1 MELNKIYFYPISI
14 IIALF
19 LYSLLFSFGI
29 IIPDY
34 SFGDPRLCVEIV
46 EYEIGKNG
54 TLIKYPFSCD
64 QNYYY
69 SGFENFSEVFK
80 ETYNYQSRPIF
91 ILGGFIFYNLVN
103 VVVNLFNLNF
113 EYTTQLSTFLYQLLI
128 INAICYLLYKSFST
142 KFKFSNFDYLSLL
155 VFIML
160 NPIYKWGM
168 FVPSHQSATLLLI
181 AFFIFYASKKDIEI
195 DYKIS
200 IFFGAFFLFHRG
212 FLISYLALVLFKN
225 LKYLKIRETYIKNSY
240 LFLYFLLPNIIYE
253 SFIRFVL
260 QRSTYDANTE
270 YWGQFIWLFDFIRGK
285 IRYVSEWHCVT
296 IPENFICYLN
306 DFKRMTLYIFIPIFI
321 ILIIF
326 LTNFFIEKNIK
337 YNFLYETLFITIS
350 LFLFWSLIGWY
361 PPVRFNF
368 YSIGHLV
375 TLLFVIQYV
384 HEKNILNK
392 LTILLMSITSYILIP
407 HWNIPN
413 PQINFG
419 IFEIVSSLILF
430 IYIILKILERK
441 KEHS

>member
-1 MELNKIYFYPISI
+1 M
-14 IIALF
+14 
-19 LYSLLFSFGI
+19 
-29 IIPDY
+29 
-34 SFGDPRLCVEIV
+34 
-46 EYEIGKNG
+46 
-54 TLIKYPFSCD
+54 
-64 QNYYY
+64 
-69 SGFENFSEVFK
+69 
-80 ETYNYQSRPIF
+80 
-91 ILGGFIFYNLVN
+91 
-103 VVVNLFNLNF
+103 
-113 EYTTQLSTFLYQLLI
+113 
-128 INAICYLLYKSFST
+128 YKR
-142 KFKFSNFDYLSLL
+142 
-155 VFIML
+155 
-160 NPIYKWGM
+160 
-168 FVPSHQSATLLLI
+168 Q
-181 AFFIFYASKKDIEI
+181 
-195 DYKIS
+195 
-200 IFFGAFFLFHRG
+200 
-212 FLISYLALVLFKN
+212 
-225 LKYLKIRETYIKNSY
+225 
-240 LFLYFLLPNIIYE
+240 
-253 SFIRFVL
+253 FIRFVL